1 MYYLMNLLAKEV
13 EYVVKSLELGK
24 SSGVDNIPNEVL
36 KNDKI
41 KLYWNYVIYFLC
53 FLLNVLFW

>member
-1 MYYLMNLLAKEV
+1 MNLLAKEV

-41 KLYWNYVIYFLC
+41 KLY
-53 FLLNVLFW
+53 